1 MPYPSDLSDAEWQL
15 LQPLLPAPKATGR
28 PRQWDLR
35 LLLDGIFYLVR
46 SGCAWRMLPDEF
58 PPWSTVHRYYRRF
71 RRDGTWERIHTATRA
86 GAAVV
91 WPRGHAQRRHPRQP
105 ERQNH
110 GKRGAA
116 GKASIGYD
124 AHKKVKGRKRHLLV
138 DTQGLVLKVRC
149 TGAQCPER
157 IGARQLLE
165 PLGAQFPRLRMVWAD
180 QGYRGELETWLP
192 EKLGWRLEIVY
203 RTDEK
208 EHKERLWETARKRR
222 DAGASVVEMWAGLK
236 SGRGIDRSWY

>member
-1 MPYPSDLSDAEWQL
+1 MVNSPS
-15 LQPLLPAPKATGR
+15 LLPPLPTGR
-28 PRQWDLR
+28 HLGAHSHSYASRCGSCLAERPRPAAP
-35 LLLDGIFYLVR
+35 
-46 SGCAWRMLPDEF
+46 SP
-58 PPWSTVHRYYRRF
+58 
-71 RRDGTWERIHTATRA
+71 TARA
-86 GAAVV
+86 SK
-91 WPRGHAQRRHPRQP
+91 PR
-105 ERQNH
+105 
-110 GKRGAA
+110 KKGAA